1 MDVAEAI
8 QARYS
13 CRAYQNRDVSDET
26 LNRVFELVRLA
37 PSARNF
43 QEWRF
48 VVVRNPETRAKLVS
62 VACDQPFVGQAPVI
76 IACCAETDEHIM
88 RCGQLSY
95 TIDVAIAIDHF
106 TLAAVEEGL
115 GTCWIGAFHEHRAKE
130 LLGIPQG
137 VRVVQLLTVGYPA
150 DTPGFKSRHGLQDIV
165 RYEHW

>member
-1 MDVAEAI
+1 MNVADAI
-8 QARYS
+8 HARYS
-13 CRAYQNRDVSDET
+13 CRTYQNRDVPDEV
-26 LNRVFELVRLA
+26 LNRIFELVRLA
-37 PSARNF
+37 PSARNR

-48 VVVRNPETRAKLVS
+48 VVIRNPEARAKLVS
-62 VACDQPFVGQAPVI
+62 IACDQPFVGQAPVV
-76 IACCAETDEHIM
+76 IACCAETDEHVM

-115 GTCWIGAFHEHRAKE
+115 GTCWIGAFHEDRVKD
-130 LLGIPQG
+130 LLGVPQG

-150 DTPGFKSRHGLQDIV
+150 DTPGPKNRHALQDII